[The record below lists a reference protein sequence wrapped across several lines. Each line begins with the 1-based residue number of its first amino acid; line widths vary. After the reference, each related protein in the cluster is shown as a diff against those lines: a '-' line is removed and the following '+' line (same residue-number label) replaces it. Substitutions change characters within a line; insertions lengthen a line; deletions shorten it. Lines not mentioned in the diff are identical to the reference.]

1 MRFVLQDQSGYQRP
15 GYQRLLAAMV
25 ASFMATAAYAQ
36 SPDTPRASATDLA
49 IEAGVPVPEP
59 ANVPPPTAA
68 DINGTAPAQAAPAP
82 APAPVAT
89 APAAAPA
96 PVAAVPAPAPAPVA
110 ATPVPSAAPA
120 PAPVVQA
127 PPVAAPQPAVAVADQ
142 GTADRLRDVL
152 TAKTSKYFDRKGEK
166 AAVEAFYAARSFAPL
181 WSAEGGASSR
191 AKDAIARLKAA
202 DADGLDS
209 GDYPIPD
216 FAAATTPDQR
226 TDAELKFTAT
236 LLDYARHAASGRVHY
251 SRISADIFYP
261 DHTPDPDDVLKK
273 LAEASSVA
281 AALDSFSPPHAGYKA
296 LKAKLAELRG
306 TTENAPA
313 PIAEG
318 PTLKV
323 LKKTP
328 MKDDRVVALR
338 ARLGVTENADDAT
351 FDAAVSAA
359 VRKFQASAGIGVS
372 GALDNA
378 TVRALN
384 APKRD
389 KQIDTVL
396 VNMERW
402 RWLPR
407 ELGEPKIGNAYVMLN
422 IPEFTLR
429 VRQHDKVV
437 WTTRVVAGK
446 PNTATPELTETMKY
460 ITVNPTWNVP
470 PSIIYNEY
478 LPALQQDPTV
488 LERMGLRLSQ
498 NRDGSIHISQPPGE
512 RNALGRIRFN
522 FPNKFLVYQHDTPDK
537 HLFGKDERAYSHGCM
552 RVQNPD
558 QYAEVLLGIANPAD
572 KYTAARIRGMYG
584 NSELNINLS
593 TPIPVHIVYQTA
605 FVDEAGKLDIRKD
618 IYGRDA
624 RMIALMKGSDRRVAD
639 IAIERPQPNYARPPA
654 QIPAGVAYA
663 GSGGYYGGGRSFFEQ
678 LFGGPDPA
686 PPPRP
691 QRRIFTR

>member
-1 MRFVLQDQSGYQRP
+1 MRFVLQDQSGYQR
-15 GYQRLLAAMV
+15 LLAAVV
-25 ASFMATAAYAQ
+25 ASVMATAAYAQ
-36 SPDTPRASATDLA
+36 SPDTPRPSAAELA
-49 IEAGVPVPEP
+49 IEAGVPVPES

-68 DINGTAPAQAAPAP
+68 DINGTAAPAQAAPAAAPAPVATAPEP

-89 APAAAPA
+89 APAPA
-96 PVAAVPAPAPAPVA
+96 PVV
-110 ATPVPSAAPA
+110 ATPAPSAAPA

-127 PPVAAPQPAVAVADQ
+127 PAPAAAPQPAIAAADQ

-152 TAKTSKYFDRKGEK
+152 TAKTSRYFDRKGEK

-181 WSAEGGASSR
+181 WSAESGASAR
-191 AKDAIARLKAA
+191 AKDAIARLKAS
-202 DADGLDS
+202 DADGLDPA
-209 GDYPIPD
+209 DYPIPD

-226 TDAELKFTAT
+226 ADAEMKFTAT
-236 LLDYARHAASGRVHY
+236 LLDFARHSASGRVHY

-273 LAEASSVA
+273 LGEASNVA
-281 AALDSFSPPHAGYKA
+281 SALDSFSPPHAGYKA

-306 TTENAPA
+306 TTENAPP

-318 PTLKV
+318 PMLKV
-323 LKKTP
+323 VKKTP
-328 MKDDRVVALR
+328 TQDPRVPALR
-338 ARLGVTENADDAT
+338 ARLGVTENPDDTT

-359 VRKFQASAGIGVS
+359 VRKFQAGAGIGVS
-372 GALDNA
+372 GALDNT

-402 RWLPR
+402 RWIPR
-407 ELGEPKIGNAYVMLN
+407 ELGEPKLGDAYVMLN

-437 WTTRVVAGK
+437 WTTRVVTGK

-558 QYAEVLLGIANPAD
+558 QYAEVLLGIANPTD
-572 KYTAARIRGMYG
+572 KYTAARIRSMYG

-605 FVDEAGKLDIRKD
+605 FVDENGKLDIRKD

-624 RMIALMKGSDRRVAD
+624 RMIALLKGSDRRVAD
-639 IAIERPQPNYARPPA
+639 VAIERAQPSYARPPA

-663 GSGGYYGGGRSFFEQ
+663 GNGYGGGYSGGGRSFFEQ
-678 LFGGPDPA
+678 LFGGPEPA

-691 QRRIFTR
+691 QRRVFTR